1 MIYWWLFNV
10 WVGVMCLAEVAKD
23 DGMFVNVPS
32 WVVTWMGIATFGA
45 FVMLIGCIREIKA
58 K

>member
-10 WVGVMCLAEVAKD
+10 WVGVMCLAEFAKD
-23 DGMFVNVPS
+23 DGMFVNVPV
-32 WVVTWMGIATFGA
+32 WIVTWMGVATFGA
-45 FVMLIGCIREIKA
+45 FIMLIGCIREIKT